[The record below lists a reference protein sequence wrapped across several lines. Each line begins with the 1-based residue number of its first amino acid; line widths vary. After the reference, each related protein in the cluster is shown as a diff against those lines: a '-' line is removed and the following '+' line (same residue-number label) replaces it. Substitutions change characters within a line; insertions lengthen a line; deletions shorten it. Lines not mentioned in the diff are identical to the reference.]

1 MLIVYHEFSEVIIT
15 TTPPPTTTPTP
26 KPTLPPLDLMI
37 TTVTYDSVLL
47 LWSSLKL
54 PDLSNIMYDV
64 EYRKRGSNEQW
75 MTAVSSLKE
84 NKFTVRNLDPDTVY
98 VFNVRAVSPDGTT
111 LTQGLKQVSR
121 RTKKKPTV
129 VAVSK

>member
-1 MLIVYHEFSEVIIT
+1 MIIT

-37 TTVTYDSVLL
+37 TTVTHDSVLL

>member
-37 TTVTYDSVLL
+37 TTVTHDSVLL

-84 NKFTVRNLDPDTVY
+84 NKFTVPNLDPDTVY
-98 VFNVRAVSPDGTT
+98 VFNVRAVSQDGTT
-111 LTQGLKQVSR
+111 LAQGLKQVSR